1 MNTISR
7 FRFAKVKLMVEAMRT
22 GQVLKRHP
30 ILVLHSCFKGW
41 GVDPFLL
48 LENHVE
54 QFMHFICLCVIK
66 QSKNCFIAELL
77 NPRQLG

>member
-22 GQVLKRHP
+22 DQVLKGHP

-54 QFMHFICLCVIK
+54 QFICLCVIK
-66 QSKNCFIAELL
+66 QSKNCFTPELL